1 MARPTAPILALALLW
16 ILAPLPA
23 FAQPLSADQLQQQ
36 VQAFTQSPGHRFA
49 PATTAKAQAYVG
61 AALLASQQDKP
72 AQLADSLQAAA
83 TALDEAK
90 QIAADY
96 ESRHHDLLV
105 LRRHAKQA
113 VDLTRDPA
121 AASVSQADTLFNQA
135 EQDLNAAIAANEA
148 GDLNTDNQKAGEA
161 AGLYKQAMAATL
173 PAIVEQAKA
182 ALSASRN
189 DYSSHYTPNLYG
201 TAKEEIRALQQAIAG
216 KAPMPAAPAH
226 ALLVA
231 RKTQDTAAYI
241 RKLRRQSD
249 GYESLILGAA
259 KARKQVAQALGEDVD
274 PDDLA
279 TDVSPA
285 ELVQAAASLKDE
297 LAQQRQRYRDDIAAL
312 KAHDAD
318 VLAEQLAAQKQK
330 LTAAQDTTLSSLKD
344 AFQAKLKQETF
355 ETDRQAKLR
364 KLFKPGEV
372 EVYINLDGSLLVR
385 LKALKFAS
393 GQSRIDKKKYGD
405 LIKRLAEALDLYGD
419 RHYRIE
425 GHTDNQG
432 GVKSN
437 QVLSLKRAEAVRDLL
452 VADGIDGAKIK
463 SYGYG
468 EVRPIA
474 SNAFAKGRAM
484 NRRIDV
490 IIEPPAKK

>member
-1 MARPTAPILALALLW
+1 MARHLTLALLLL
-16 ILAPLPA
+16 LAPLPA

-36 VQAFTQSPGHRFA
+36 VQAFMASPDHRFA
-49 PATTAKAQAYVG
+49 PATIAKAQAYVG

-72 AQLADSLQAAA
+72 TQLADSLQAAS

-90 QIAADY
+90 QIATDY
-96 ESRHHDLLV
+96 EKRHHDLLV

-121 AASVSQADTLFNQA
+121 AASVSQADTLFDRA
-135 EQDLNAAIAANEA
+135 EQTLNTAIAANEA
-148 GDLNTDNQKAGEA
+148 GNLNTDNQKASEA
-161 AGLYKQAMAATL
+161 ATLYKQAMAATL

-189 DYSSHYTPNLYG
+189 DYASSYTPDLYG
-201 TAKEEIRALQQAIAG
+201 TAKQEIRDLQQAIAG
-216 KAPMPAAPAH
+216 KQPMPAAPAH
-226 ALLVA
+226 ALLVS
-231 RKTQDTAAYI
+231 RKTKDMAAYI
-241 RKLRRQSD
+241 HRLRRQND
-249 GYESLILGAA
+249 GYETLILGAA

-274 PDDLA
+274 PDDIA

-285 ELVQAAASLKDE
+285 ELVQEAASLKDE
-297 LAQQRQRYRDDIAAL
+297 LAQQRQQYSDNLAAL
-312 KAHDAD
+312 KTQDAD
-318 VLAEQLAAQKQK
+318 VLAQSLAAQKQK
-330 LTAAQDTTLSSLKD
+330 LLSAQDTTLSSLKD
-344 AFQAKLKQETF
+344 AFKAKLAQETF
-355 ETDRQAKLR
+355 ESDRQAKLR

-372 EVYINLDGSLLVR
+372 EIYINLDGSLLVR

-393 GQSRIDKKKYGD
+393 GASRIDKKKYGD
-405 LIKRLAEALDLYGD
+405 LIKHLAEALALYND
-419 RHYRIE
+419 RSYRIE

-437 QVLSLKRAEAVRDLL
+437 QVLSLKRAEAVRNML
-452 VADGIDGAKIK
+452 VADGVDAAKIK
-463 SYGYG
+463 SFGYG

-490 IIEPPAKK
+490 IIAAPAPAPAHQ

>member
-1 MARPTAPILALALLW
+1 
-16 ILAPLPA
+16 
-23 FAQPLSADQLQQQ
+23 
-36 VQAFTQSPGHRFA
+36 
-49 PATTAKAQAYVG
+49 
-61 AALLASQQDKP
+61 
-72 AQLADSLQAAA
+72 
-83 TALDEAK
+83 
-90 QIAADY
+90 
-96 ESRHHDLLV
+96 
-105 LRRHAKQA
+105 
-113 VDLTRDPA
+113 
-121 AASVSQADTLFNQA
+121 
-135 EQDLNAAIAANEA
+135 
-148 GDLNTDNQKAGEA
+148 
-161 AGLYKQAMAATL
+161 
-173 PAIVEQAKA
+173 
-182 ALSASRN
+182 
-189 DYSSHYTPNLYG
+189 
-201 TAKEEIRALQQAIAG
+201 
-216 KAPMPAAPAH
+216 
-226 ALLVA
+226 
-231 RKTQDTAAYI
+231 
-241 RKLRRQSD
+241 
-249 GYESLILGAA
+249 
-259 KARKQVAQALGEDVD
+259 
-274 PDDLA
+274 
-279 TDVSPA
+279 
-285 ELVQAAASLKDE
+285 VQAAASLKDE
-297 LAQQRQRYRDDIAAL
+297 LAQQRQRYQDDIAAL